1 MSLFIHPDDRTYVEA
16 HNRKALLKEN
26 HLKSNFRI
34 IDKQNRIKWMH
45 TTGKVVIDE
54 LGRMIEAFGLM
65 HDITDFKAIEEEMFK
80 AKEIAEAGSREKS
93 IFLANMSHEIRVP
106 MNGILGMVNLL
117 LRTKLTSEQLELTS
131 YIKHSSDSL
140 MMIIND
146 ILDLSK
152 IEAGKMLIEYS
163 VFDLEKLVKN
173 VMAPSV

>member
-1 MSLFIHPDDRTYVEA
+1 
-16 HNRKALLKEN
+16 
-26 HLKSNFRI
+26 
-34 IDKQNRIKWMH
+34 
-45 TTGKVVIDE
+45 
-54 LGRMIEAFGLM
+54 
-65 HDITDFKAIEEEMFK
+65 
-80 AKEIAEAGSREKS
+80 
-93 IFLANMSHEIRVP
+93 MSHEIRVP

-173 VMAPSV
+173 VMAPFQFKLENKNIELTYVIDRRIPTFIKK